1 MPYAAYK
8 WLHLIGVF
16 LLLLALGSVATH
28 AMNGGTRESNAARRL
43 SSISHGVGLL
53 LVLVA
58 GFGLLA
64 RLHIMGAGLPGWV
77 WAKIGVWVV
86 LGGMLVLP
94 YRMPRHAGALW
105 GVTLLLA
112 AVAAWLAIYKPF

>member
-1 MPYAAYK
+1 MPYEAYK

-28 AMNGGTRESNAARRL
+28 AMNGGSRESNAARRIA
-43 SSISHGVGLL
+43 SISHGLGLL
-53 LVLVA
+53 IVLVA

-64 RLHIMGAGLPGWV
+64 RLHLMGSGLPGWV
-77 WAKIGVWVV
+77 WAKLVVWVL

-94 YRMPRHAGALW
+94 FKMPRYAGTLW

-112 AVAAWLAIYKPF
+112 ALAAWLGIYKPF